1 MRMGL
6 AIVPFA
12 WACSS
17 RPVKTIGNLRNAVLY
32 ERGAAER
39 CRACAV
45 RAQEEGCFDAAR
57 LFAALARSEEIQA
70 EHQLRLLNGYG
81 ERMAWE
87 ALPVDSIGPIEST
100 RINLE
105 NARRMESYKMLTAFP
120 IFEQTAAAEG
130 VDEAVRL
137 FRMLTILAERHE
149 AYFRRTLEGPG
160 RDTAAGSWSVC
171 ARCGGLFAPETT
183 LPERCEI
190 CEMPVSVAVEAV
202 IPDRVP

>member
-1 MRMGL
+1 MGL

-87 ALPVDSIGPIEST
+87 ALP
-100 RINLE
+100 
-105 NARRMESYKMLTAFP
+105 
-120 IFEQTAAAEG
+120 
-130 VDEAVRL
+130 
-137 FRMLTILAERHE
+137 
-149 AYFRRTLEGPG
+149 
-160 RDTAAGSWSVC
+160 
-171 ARCGGLFAPETT
+171 
-183 LPERCEI
+183 ERCEI